1 MAKFIE
7 VRNRY
12 GKRALVNLDMLQGIS
27 EMDGRCILYLLDS
40 NGLHFGEFAV
50 IESDE
55 AYDTIREMI
64 ASATGGIPMQPMG
77 KQEKQA

>member
-7 VRNRY
+7 VRNKY

-27 EMDGRCILYLLDS
+27 ERNDRCILYLLDR
-40 NGLHFGEFAV
+40 NGLHWGEFSAV
-50 IESDE
+50 ESDDS
-55 AYDTIREMI
+55 YDTIREMI

-77 KQEKQA
+77 KQEKQT